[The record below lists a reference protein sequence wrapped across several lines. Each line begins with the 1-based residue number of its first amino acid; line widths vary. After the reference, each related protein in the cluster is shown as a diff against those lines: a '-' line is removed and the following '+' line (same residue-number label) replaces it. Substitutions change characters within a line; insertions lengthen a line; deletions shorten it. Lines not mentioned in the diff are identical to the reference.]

1 MKIFKRNLVRYAD
14 AGLPILYVDTLEDD
28 RAEKIIRELCDEHDR
43 DVIEWSLTGAWDFSG
58 GQMMA
63 LPKADLAA
71 TLQLLIDNDDLDNKA
86 MVLRDAHLSAGNNE
100 TFLSKAETISAL
112 KTIAQGIV
120 NGKYDCTVAILSPLV
135 TLPKE
140 LENYTTIME
149 LDPLTEENIAEIV
162 KDFNDSQGIEQPKKD
177 LLDKLIMRLK
187 GLSHTEIHNVLSLAV
202 SEDGMLTY
210 SDLPHILEQKQ
221 QLVKKSGILEMIPL
235 KETMNDI
242 GGLENLKKWLLRKA
256 EIFKQINKAKDF
268 GVDIPKG
275 VLIAGMPGCGKSLT
289 AKAAA
294 QTFDVPL
301 LRLDIGRL
309 MGKYLGESEG
319 NMRRA
324 IKLTEASSPCV
335 LWIDELEKAFA
346 GVGGHGGSEV
356 TTRLFGSFLT
366 WMQEKNST
374 AFVVA
379 TANKIDS
386 LPPELLRKGRFD
398 ETFYVDLP
406 NRIERK
412 KILEIHIRKRRRQD
426 LAQIDLNK
434 LVDKTDGYCGADL
447 EGVVREAIESAF
459 VKKKTELTTA
469 DILEAIDNTHSLSE
483 IMKDSIESMK
493 KIYTDLNLK
502 SASKNDWRD

>member
-1 MKIFKRNLVRYAD
+1 MTKFERDLVRYTD

-28 RAEKIIRELCDEHDR
+28 RAEKIIRELCTEHR
-43 DVIEWSLTGAWDFSG
+43 RGLIEWSLAGAWDFSD
-58 GQMMA
+58 GQNIA
-63 LPKADLAA
+63 LPKATLAE
-71 TLQLLIDNDDLDNKA
+71 TLQLLIDNDELDNKS
-86 MVLRDAHLSAGNNE
+86 VILRDAHLSAGNNE
-100 TFLSKAETISAL
+100 TFLDKPETISAL
-112 KTIAQGIV
+112 KTIAQGITS
-120 NGKYDCTVAILSPLV
+120 GKYDCNIGIIAPFVPLS
-135 TLPKE
+135 KE
-140 LENYTTIME
+140 LEKYTTILE
-149 LDPLTEENIAEIV
+149 LDLLTENDIKKMV
-162 KDFNDSQGIEQPKKD
+162 CDFIETQGIDPPKED
-177 LLDKLIMRLK
+177 LIDKLVTQLK
-187 GLSHTEIHNVLSLAV
+187 GLSQTEIYNILSLAV

-210 SDLPHILEQKQ
+210 SDLPRILEQKQ
-221 QLVKKSGILEMIPL
+221 QLVKKSGILEMVRV
-235 KETMNDI
+235 KESMNDI
-242 GGLENLKKWLLRKA
+242 GGLENLKKWLRRKA
-256 EIFKQINKAKDF
+256 EIFKQIKKAQDF

-294 QTFDVPL
+294 KAFDVPL

-346 GVGGHGGSEV
+346 GVGGNNSGSEV
-356 TTRLFGSFLT
+356 TTRLFGNFLT
-366 WMQEKNST
+366 WMQEKDSL

-406 NRIERK
+406 NETERK
-412 KILEIHIRKRRRQD
+412 KILEIHIKKRRAND
-426 LAQIDLNK
+426 LSKIDLKK
-434 LVDKTDGYCGADL
+434 LVDKTEGYCGADL

-459 VKKKTELTTA
+459 VNKKSALTTA
-469 DILEAIDNTHSLSE
+469 GIVEAIENTHSLSE
-483 IMKDSIESMK
+483 IMKDSIKNMK
-493 KIYTDLNLK
+493 KIYEDLKLK
-502 SASKNDWRD
+502 SASV